1 MFCGHP
7 VTGLLQALA
16 ELCSLKSGLCVLW
29 TSCDWSVAGFGRV
42 MGLSYALGMS
52 DGGIYCIPLNL
63 MPVNGKVTE
72 NSGLPNK

>member
-1 MFCGHP
+1 
-7 VTGLLQALA
+7 
-16 ELCSLKSGLCVLW
+16 
-29 TSCDWSVAGFGRV
+29 

-72 NSGLPNK
+72 NSGLPNKQILQSMFSITVEM

>member
-1 MFCGHP
+1 M
-7 VTGLLQALA
+7 
-16 ELCSLKSGLCVLW
+16 W

-63 MPVNGKVTE
+63 YLMPVNGKVTE
-72 NSGLPNK
+72 NSGLPYK